1 MAEVLVPKTLAELL
15 PNINNEEKRITA
27 GGTDIVVGIRSGRV
41 KYKPMI
47 DINQLEEIK
56 VIYEDDDNV
65 YIGSNV
71 SLSNVTYNEIVK
83 KNFSVMI
90 KAIESIGSLQ
100 IRNRAT
106 LGGNIQNASPSG
118 DSILALTVL
127 RAKIVLRSLT
137 GRRQVY
143 IKEFIKGPGKT
154 DLRNDEFIEYIVIPK
169 VFSNYQGYFEKV
181 GLRNAM
187 VISIASLAVVYKLEN
202 NVFVDINMALGAVA
216 PKVLQITEVEGFLR
230 GKELNRENLI
240 AAGELIGKNISP
252 IDDVR
257 ASAEYRRQVCKNLIL
272 RLLNN

>member
-27 GGTDIVVGIRSGRV
+27 GCTDIMVGIRSRRMAS
-41 KYKPMI
+41 KPMI
-47 DINQLEEIK
+47 DINEVEEIK
-56 VIYEDDDNV
+56 VIYEDDYSV

-71 SLSNVTYNEIVK
+71 PLNKVIHNELIQ
-83 KNFSVMI
+83 KNFPLLA

-127 RAKIVLRSLT
+127 RAKVILRSLR
-137 GRRQVY
+137 GRRQVD
-143 IKEFIKGPGKT
+143 ITEFIKGPGRT
-154 DLRNDEFIEYIVIPK
+154 DLRNDEFIEYISIPK

-187 VISIASLAVVYKLEN
+187 VISIASMAVVYKLEN
-202 NVFVDINMALGAVA
+202 NIIKDINIAYGAVA
-216 PKVLQITEVEGFLR
+216 PKVLQLTEVENFLKE
-230 GKELNRENLI
+230 KELNGENLT
-240 AAGELIGKNISP
+240 AAGELIGRNVSP

-257 ASAEYRRQVCKNLIL
+257 ASAEYRTQVCKNLIL
-272 RLLNN
+272 RLIG